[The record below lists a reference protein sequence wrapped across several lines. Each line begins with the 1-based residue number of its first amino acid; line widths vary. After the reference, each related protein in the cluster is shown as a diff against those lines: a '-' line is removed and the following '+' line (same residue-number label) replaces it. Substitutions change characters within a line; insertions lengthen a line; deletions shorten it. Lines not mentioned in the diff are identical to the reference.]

1 MYQNLVIVELKG
13 TLTLVKTEQSLSQI
27 KQSIKAQTGNLLLDL
42 GQLGFVDSAGLAV
55 LVRIHK
61 LTNSMGIRMAL
72 CTLPVQ
78 VNQLLHLSGMF
89 DFFEIF
95 DSREDFYQNWS
106 SQFPAGSSFP
116 TLAAIP
122 VVTIATE

>member
-1 MYQNLVIVELKG
+1 
-13 TLTLVKTEQSLSQI
+13 
-27 KQSIKAQTGNLLLDL
+27 
-42 GQLGFVDSAGLAV
+42 
-55 LVRIHK
+55 
-61 LTNSMGIRMAL
+61 MGIRMAL

-78 VNQLLHLSGMF
+78 VNQLLQLSGMV

-95 DSREDFYQNWS
+95 ASREEFYQNWS